1 MYKENINMKK
11 DKINIKEK
19 IIKKVETM
27 KKDKTNIKVKTMI
40 KEKINKKDKINK
52 KGKINPKNT
61 TNDKPTVLWFD
72 EITKNCLDIIDT
84 KKKEYGSSVCKYRPS
99 SITDR
104 ILTKLSRIRSI
115 QDKGVSRVDE
125 EIEETLTHTINYV
138 LFRIWRLEETKNV
151 REINILK
158 INKIVKE
165 IKDILEKKNHDYG
178 ESWRKMRISSIVD
191 EALVK
196 TYRIVEMEK
205 MIKKNPKVKEKLNSK
220 ILDSLFD
227 ITNYLVF
234 GLIHIKE
241 GKDPMQ

>member
-1 MYKENINMKK
+1 MKK
-11 DKINIKEK
+11 KS
-19 IIKKVETM
+19 TG
-27 KKDKTNIKVKTMI
+27 KKDKTN
-40 KEKINKKDKINK
+40 N
-52 KGKINPKNT
+52 
-61 TNDKPTVLWFD
+61 KPTIFWFD

-115 QDKGVSRVDE
+115 QEKGVSLVDE

-138 LFRIWRLEETKNV
+138 FFRIWRLEETKNV
-151 REINILK
+151 REINIIK

-165 IKDILEKKNHDYG
+165 IKSILEKKNHDYG

-191 EALVK
+191 ESIVK
-196 TYRIVEMEK
+196 TCRIVAMEK
-205 MIKKNPKVKEKLNSK
+205 MIKKNPKLKEKLNPK

-234 GLIHIKE
+234 ALIHIKE
-241 GKDPMQ
+241 GVDPMQ